1 MRRLVRRRRVFEGR
15 RVTVRLDEVEFPGG
29 QRVEY
34 EIVEHPGAVA
44 MVALTADR
52 HVVLVRQYRAAVE
65 ADLLE
70 IPAGTMEPGETPERC
85 AERELAEEVGRA
97 AGRWECLSA
106 FYPSPGILSEVL
118 HVFLAQDL
126 RPAAA
131 DREEVDLRVETVA
144 LDEARRRI
152 DSGEIRDAKS
162 VIGIALACRRLGR
175 PG

>member
-1 MRRLVRRRRVFEGR
+1 MAI
-15 RVTVRLDEVEFPGG
+15 RLDEIEFPGG
-29 QRVEY
+29 HRAEY

-44 MVALTADR
+44 MVVLTADGE
-52 HVVLVRQYRAAVE
+52 VVLVRQYRAAVE

-97 AGRWECLSA
+97 AGRWERLSS
-106 FYPSPGILSEVL
+106 FYPSPGILSEML
-118 HVFLAQDL
+118 HVFLARDL
-126 RPAAA
+126 RPAVAA
-131 DREEVDLRVETVA
+131 SEEVDLRVETMA
-144 LDEARRRI
+144 LQEARRRI

-162 VIGIALACRRLGR
+162 VIGIALACERLGT